1 MPEGLTGSLAQLPLV
16 DLLKMLAAGGQSGRL
31 ELSSGLDL
39 GDLYLQDGQPVHA
52 EAAGEWG
59 EPAFARLVAWP
70 NGHFRFSPGRQPPER
85 TITRTLEQLLAEAAR
100 VASEREAIRRV
111 VPSMEVVPRLVRKA
125 PGPTVTLDASDWEV
139 VAHLDGSRTAAQ
151 LATALGVDDFETMR
165 RLYRLKLV
173 GLVEI
178 EKAQQ
183 LAPAAR
189 ALAGPQFFQALH
201 AAVAA
206 AVGPL
211 AEIIIDDCLDA
222 MGHTRQDFPRD
233 AIARLAEAISNE
245 ITEPVKRVKFQ
256 QTILALLRAQRAA

>member
-1 MPEGLTGSLAQLPLV
+1 MPEGLTGSLAQLPLI
-16 DLLKMLAAGGQSGRL
+16 DLLKMLAAGSQSGRL

-39 GDLYLQDGQPVHA
+39 GDIYLHRGQVVHA
-52 EAAGEWG
+52 EAAGDWG
-59 EPAFARLVAWP
+59 EPAFARLVTWP
-70 NGHFRFSPGRQPPER
+70 NGQFRFIPGEEAPER
-85 TITRTLEQLLAEAAR
+85 SISRPLDQLLAEAAR

-111 VPSMEVVPRLVRKA
+111 VPSMDIVPRLARRA
-125 PGPTVTLDASDWEV
+125 PAPTITIEASDWEV
-139 VAHLDGSRTAAQ
+139 IALLDGSRTAAG
-151 LATALGVDDFETMR
+151 LAAALGVDDFEAMR
-165 RLYRLKLV
+165 RIYRLKLA
-173 GLVEI
+173 GLVEF

-189 ALAGPQFFQALH
+189 ALAGPQFFQALT

-222 MGHTRQDFPRD
+222 LGHTRQDLPRD

-245 ITEPVKRVKFQ
+245 ITDPEKRLKFQ
-256 QTILALLRAQRAA
+256 QTMLAMLRGQAA